1 MANTDI
7 TPLYIP
13 EKQTAQLLG
22 RSIDWLRQNKK
33 QLEDQFGFPRVD
45 PATGYRHR
53 PSIEA
58 WADERNRRNQASH
71 IEQVSEIALI
81 GNYDEF

>member
-1 MANTDI
+1 VTIADI

-22 RSIDWLRQNKK
+22 RSIDWFRQNRDR
-33 QLEDQFGFPRVD
+33 LEAQFGFPPVD

-58 WADERNRRNQASH
+58 WAEERNRRNQAIH
-71 IEQVSEIALI
+71 IGQKNETALI